1 LDKKEKK
8 IMGLTIGSHSLVH
21 LFEGVL
27 PPLIPLLITEFNTDY
42 FHLGLVVTVFSYA
55 FGLGSL
61 PAGILADKFG
71 PRHFVSI
78 YLFGAGLSAIM
89 VWPISTLWTYGIIMG
104 VIGMFCSTYHP
115 ASNTLISLRM
125 ANKGSAF
132 GIHGI
137 AGSLGI
143 AGVPALSAF
152 IGSILGWRAPHVLYG
167 LIGIFLGIYSLSV
180 AEHRSQSIE
189 KSVGQ
194 TSSAKLDRKSLL
206 TVIVFFCS
214 ATALGLTYKG
224 IMTFLPTYMGT
235 RVNLSVM
242 NLNTVTLGGTVATLA
257 LASGAVGQYVAGRLV
272 DRQSAEKL
280 YLGSVIIGMIC
291 VFVMSFSTNALLMI
305 SAVIYSFFYFSTQPI
320 QNYLISR
327 YLPENRHGFG
337 YGIHFFLTFGV
348 GSIAAAISGYI
359 ADRLGLEAVFIFMGL
374 CFFMSA
380 CMVVLLVLRAKP
392 LRAKHFS

>member
-1 LDKKEKK
+1 
-8 IMGLTIGSHSLVH
+8 
-21 LFEGVL
+21 
-27 PPLIPLLITEFNTDY
+27 
-42 FHLGLVVTVFSYA
+42 
-55 FGLGSL
+55 
-61 PAGILADKFG
+61 
-71 PRHFVSI
+71 
-78 YLFGAGLSAIM
+78 
-89 VWPISTLWTYGIIMG
+89 
-104 VIGMFCSTYHP
+104 
-115 ASNTLISLRM
+115 
-125 ANKGSAF
+125 
-132 GIHGI
+132 
-137 AGSLGI
+137 
-143 AGVPALSAF
+143 
-152 IGSILGWRAPHVLYG
+152 
-167 LIGIFLGIYSLSV
+167 
-180 AEHRSQSIE
+180 
-189 KSVGQ
+189 
-194 TSSAKLDRKSLL
+194 
-206 TVIVFFCS
+206 
-214 ATALGLTYKG
+214 
-224 IMTFLPTYMGT
+224 MTFVPTYMGT

-272 DRQSAEKL
+272 DHQSAEKL

-374 CFFMSA
+374 CFFISA